1 MLISV
6 SQDIFMALTFIVLL
20 YIVNIILWIVL
31 FSRIKKMFSTENL
44 VRKIVATANDVVKS
58 IDAVT
63 DRNRSLVKD
72 GEERLM
78 AVSAETARR
87 VEELKAELEKA
98 DKHIMFLKGELD
110 KTEKAFAFRAE
121 LDAAGQQQAKQ
132 LRASVQAGSPAS
144 VYRHEQLQGT
154 RFSAAIRTENV
165 DGDSIAV
172 GSMPDAEAAPQQ
184 PVVMREAGQ
193 PLPPQEHPP
202 VPPEPAAPAESQN
215 AAAAPRQPQAP
226 QIIVS
231 AAPLRPRK
239 DYKQQVKELSAL
251 GMTAEEIAAE
261 LGRSPQE
268 VEVTLELL

>member
-1 MLISV
+1 
-6 SQDIFMALTFIVLL
+6 MALTFIVLL

-154 RFSAAIRTENV
+154 RLSAALRTEDV
-165 DGDSIAV
+165 AGDSMGA
-172 GSMPDAEAAPQQ
+172 GGAWRAGAAP
-184 PVVMREAGQ
+184 PHRPAVMREAEQ
-193 PLPPQEHPP
+193 PLPPQEQPP